1 MCFDKIL
8 AGGRTP
14 FKSKGFVTQFTKPFV
29 AVTASHGLQICIKW
43 LVSQQRDR
51 RCAEQ
56 HEKKGV
62 KEKEGF
68 LWDAARSF

>member
-29 AVTASHGLQICIKW
+29 AVTASHGLQICIKCDESY
-43 LVSQQRDR
+43 L
-51 RCAEQ
+51 
-56 HEKKGV
+56 
-62 KEKEGF
+62 F
-68 LWDAARSF
+68 LIEWTVPRIMNNADII